1 MRVLLI
7 GAALVALLLYALN
20 PGPERFREFL
30 REEAG
35 RYAEQQARQRAGGGA
50 AGDVAGFLAGRLG
63 RDFGSAASDAFRR
76 DNYHLFS
83 IYEVDLL
90 PRRPGGEFRFLGIAN
105 VFLPLE
111 RPEGF

>member
-7 GAALVALLLYALN
+7 GAAIVAILLYALN

-35 RYAEQQARQRAGGGA
+35 RYAAEQARQRTGGGA

-63 RDFGSAASDAFRR
+63 RDLGAAASDAFERN
-76 DNYHLFS
+76 NYHLFS
-83 IYEVDLL
+83 IYSVDLT

-105 VFLPLE
+105 VFLPIE